1 MRKQQ
6 LTAAAEILFELWDK
20 GSLLSGHHETKM
32 SAFAFISI
40 FTIVGTLLVLWLV
53 VARSGSNQKGLI
65 SQINAIPDFTA
76 SVTYISAVCK
86 NAVAIDTQRQKV
98 AIVPDMLKPRR
109 MAQGPIVYEFRE
121 LLAVEVARD
130 DTSML
135 KVNRGSQVTGAAV
148 GAVLLGPAG
157 MLLGGLSGSKREEK
171 KVRKLSLKIYASSL
185 IEPMCEVFFL
195 DTPAPGIH
203 YDTAKFL
210 IQDLDQWYGRLR
222 AVVEQQKAA

>member
-1 MRKQQ
+1 M
-6 LTAAAEILFELWDK
+6 FELWDK
-20 GSLLSGHHETKM
+20 GSLLSGRHETKM

-53 VARSGSNQKGLI
+53 VARSSSNQQGLI

-76 SVTYISAVCK
+76 SVTYISPVCK

-98 AIVPDMLKPRR
+98 AIVPDTLKLRR

-135 KVNRGSQVTGAAV
+135 KVNRGSQLTGAAV
-148 GAVLLGPAG
+148 GGVLLGPAG

-171 KVRKLSLKIYASSL
+171 TCANCL
-185 IEPMCEVFFL
+185 
-195 DTPAPGIH
+195 
-203 YDTAKFL
+203 
-210 IQDLDQWYGRLR
+210 
-222 AVVEQQKAA
+222 